1 MSSTPQR
8 GGAAAATGTALA
20 LMLGAVVATGATS
33 ASAADDGP
41 YAVTV
46 SDATVTIGDR
56 VEVTVA
62 ADRVDDVYAYSLKLG
77 YDPTL
82 LAYVGDS
89 AGTEI
94 SGATYEKQSAGG
106 VVVTHTKLGTSP
118 ATSGDDVT
126 LVTATFTA
134 IGDGPASVTASD
146 LTSVTSGVSSTT
158 TPVVGSAKLAIA
170 KKAAPVASSGP
181 SIAGRARV
189 GSVLTADPGTWDV
202 AGLRFAYQ
210 WSVSGAPV
218 SRATGTTFTV
228 PASAAGAP
236 VTVAVTASKAGY
248 EDATATARTSAVARA
263 STRTKLSAKPRTLTP
278 GRKLTTTVRVSA
290 AGAVPTGTLTYTYR
304 GTKVRQR
311 VTLVDG
317 RATVTFRPEVRGR
330 HTLKVT
336 FVPSKGFGS
345 SSDSVRIRVK
355 R

>member
-8 GGAAAATGTALA
+8 GVVAATAGTALA
-20 LMLGAVVATGATS
+20 LVLGALAATGA
-33 ASAADDGP
+33 ASAAAADDQP

-46 SDATVTIGDR
+46 SDSTVTVGDR

-62 ADRVDDVYAYSLKLG
+62 ADRLDDVYAYSLKLG
-77 YDPTL
+77 YDPAL

-106 VVVTHTKLGTSP
+106 VVVTHTKLGSSP

-134 IGDGPASVTASD
+134 IGDGAASVTATD
-146 LTSVTSGVSSTT
+146 LTSVTTGVSSTT
-158 TPVVGSAKLAIA
+158 TAVVGSARLAIA
-170 KKAAPVASSGP
+170 KKAAAVATSAP
-181 SIAGRARV
+181 TIAGRATV
-189 GSVLTADPGTWDV
+189 GSVLTGDPGTWDV

-210 WSVSGAPV
+210 WSVAGAPV
-218 SRATGTTFTV
+218 AGATGATFKV
-228 PASAAGAP
+228 PASAAGSQ
-236 VTVAVTASKAGY
+236 VTLAVTASKAGY
-248 EDATATARTSAVARA
+248 EDASATASTSAVAKA
-263 STRTKLSAKPRTLTP
+263 STRTSLSAKPRTLKP
-278 GRKLTTTVRVSA
+278 GRKLTTTVRVTA
-290 AGAVPTGTLTYTYR
+290 PGVVPTGTLTYTYR

-311 VTLVDG
+311 VAVVDG
-317 RATVTFRPEVRGR
+317 RATVTFRPEVLGR
-330 HTLKVT
+330 HTLKVI

-345 SSDSVRIRVK
+345 SKDSVRIRVK